1 VKNEHDNEQFKKLL
15 LKKIRHELKQ
25 KEFNE
30 CKTINEIDRIE
41 HRDKLVSK
49 LVIINKNL
57 GCKSS
62 LLTFLVKKEMV
73 KQHEKNLTLDN

>member
-1 VKNEHDNEQFKKLL
+1 MKNEQDNEHFKKLL
-15 LKKIRHELKQ
+15 LKKIRHELRQ

-49 LVIINKNL
+49 LETINKNL

-62 LLTFLVKKEMV
+62 LLTFVVKKEMV
-73 KQHEKNLTLDN
+73 